1 MGYDVRKKLLEAFD
15 QLSIT
20 GKKIALFEVTS
31 ILSKEQEAL
40 KRFYDSPTI
49 PKAEP
54 QSDHFNFENS
64 LAIAAMNLAFE
75 YEQISISM
83 LQRRLGIR
91 YFEAAQIVDEL
102 EMNHFISPASGSKP
116 RELLI
121 TKEEFDSMQ
130 ANYKAEQ

>member
-40 KRFYDSPTI
+40 KRFYDSS
-49 PKAEP
+49 KAEP

-102 EMNHFISPASGSKP
+102 EMNHFISPANGSKP